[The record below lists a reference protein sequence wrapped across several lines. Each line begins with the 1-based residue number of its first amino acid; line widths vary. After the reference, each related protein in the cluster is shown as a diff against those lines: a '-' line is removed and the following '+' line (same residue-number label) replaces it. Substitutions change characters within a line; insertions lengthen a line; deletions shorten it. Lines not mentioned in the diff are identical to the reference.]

1 MKAILPHRF
10 YIFASQFT
18 LESMLKQI
26 SNLSYHIFSNPD
38 SLSKQLAKTMTFR
51 VTINRKIISG
61 RANVVQTWIIDM
73 LYDLVS
79 SNNYGSKSISFD
91 ETIYLV
97 SIYNEYCNSREK
109 NISQKDILLFVYGF
123 FGEQKDFQTN
133 FSFKERFSRE
143 KYILDVLSC
152 KKHKDNTF
160 AIDIHKEFFKITGF
174 TTDHYSSLIFFVLLI
189 FILNNGIIKESQI
202 PSYSNH
208 TFTQNGILSI
218 LNQYSTN
225 TTDLRKSELK
235 RQFLYTKPIIKIGE
249 MYISSNAFLMNAL
262 FENSNYWILRNE
274 YHRRNL
280 LHFINAFGIYFEMY
294 VEELLNYCLSKEQ
307 FSKIPLANNQK
318 RADWAIEIENYT
330 FIVEQKSSLSLLGIK
345 QNQPDI
351 EAMKR
356 HILRTW
362 GEAVDQLNE
371 TQNALNLNSAIKII
385 LVYEDYYKSECL
397 GELFRISPNLTND
410 YNYWL
415 MTIQEFEM
423 LLYTYKTNPTVF
435 FEIITDKVRL
445 EHMQSRDGRD
455 IEQLLS
461 RKGISDNI
469 YIQKSGIINQ
479 FQRIEDIL
487 KSSLSNQIE

>member
-1 MKAILPHRF
+1 
-10 YIFASQFT
+10 
-18 LESMLKQI
+18 
-26 SNLSYHIFSNPD
+26 
-38 SLSKQLAKTMTFR
+38 MTFS
-51 VTINRKIISG
+51 VTINYRIISG

-97 SIYNEYCNSREK
+97 SLYNEYCNSREK

-274 YHRRNL
+274 YHRRNS

-397 GELFRISPNLTND
+397 GELFRINPNLTND

-445 EHMQSRDGRD
+445 EHMQSQDGRD

-461 RKGISDNI
+461 RKGISENL

-479 FQRIEDIL
+479 IQRIEDIL